1 MTAVL
6 IILLCVS
13 LSVAAAGVYLLIPGR
28 RRKESLPSQGPV
40 SPESMI
46 QVKPAGPGRLRMS
59 FPQGDGM
66 PLEVMLQIVE
76 VKEETDLDKLRDPA
90 RSAYEK
96 QQVVDRLRSL
106 GYEIAYDPFPGETP
120 EEGVSETTA
129 AHPADEAPVPDPEDS
144 GEEEVD
150 PVTLRP
156 LGTAGSVASP
166 GGNDFSDFFRDTEAL
181 HDPDTPLPKE
191 SASKSDDIVP
201 EDEYPT
207 EEDERLRSVAE
218 DEGLGVGFAVDFSQ
232 QAEEGPSGRKAVA
245 LMEFIA
251 SCVKEGRVSP
261 ELASFAEERLQIQ
274 IIDVPWRKEG
284 RTLRDRKDFR
294 PIDESVRTKSL
305 DEFDLYV
312 REEASHRPRPVT
324 VADLRHG
331 GRRDL
336 AWDRLDND

>member
-6 IILLCVS
+6 IILLCIS
-13 LSVAAAGVYLLIPGR
+13 LGVAAAGVFLLLPGR

-59 FPQGDGM
+59 FPQGDRM

-90 RSAYEK
+90 RSVYEK

-106 GYEIAYDPFPGETP
+106 GYEIAYDPFPGEP
-120 EEGVSETTA
+120 EEDGVVTMTA
-129 AHPADEAPVPDPEDS
+129 QPEDEAPATNEEDS

-150 PVTLRP
+150 PVTLYP
-156 LGTAGSVASP
+156 LRKAGPATPP
-166 GGNDFSDFFRDTEAL
+166 GGNDFSDFFRDTEGI
-181 HDPDTPLPKE
+181 HDPDTPLPGG
-191 SASKSDDIVP
+191 SASGTDDIVP

-207 EEDERLRSVAE
+207 EVDERLRSVAE

-232 QAEEGPSGRKAVA
+232 QAEEGPSGRKAIA

-251 SCVKEGRVSP
+251 SCLKEGRISP
-261 ELASFAEERLQIQ
+261 ELASFAEERLQIR
-274 IIDVPWRKEG
+274 IIDAPWRKEG

-324 VADLRHG
+324 VSDLRHG

>member
-1 MTAVL
+1 M
-6 IILLCVS
+6 S
-13 LSVAAAGVYLLIPGR
+13 F
-28 RRKESLPSQGPV
+28 SQGD
-40 SPESMI
+40 
-46 QVKPAGPGRLRMS
+46 R
-59 FPQGDGM
+59 M

-106 GYEIAYDPFPGETP
+106 GYEIAYDPFPGEP
-120 EEGVSETTA
+120 EEDDISTTTA
-129 AHPADEAPVPDPEDS
+129 QPVDEAPVPGPEDS

-156 LGTAGSVASP
+156 LGTGVPVTHP

-181 HDPDTPLPKE
+181 HNPDTPLPGG
-191 SASKSDDIVP
+191 SAPGTDDIVP

-207 EEDERLRSVAE
+207 EDERLRSVAE
-218 DEGLGVGFAVDFSQ
+218 DEGLGGGFAVDFSQ
-232 QAEEGPSGRKAVA
+232 EAEEGPSGRKAVA

-251 SCVKEGRVSP
+251 SCLKEGRINP

-284 RTLRDRKDFR
+284 RALRDRKDFR
-294 PIDESVRTKSL
+294 PLDESVRTKSL

-312 REEASHRPRPVT
+312 REEALRRPRPVT
-324 VADLRHG
+324 VSDLRHG

>member
-6 IILLCVS
+6 IILLCIS
-13 LSVAAAGVYLLIPGR
+13 LGVAAAGVFLLLPSR
-28 RRKESLPSQGPV
+28 RRKEIPPSPGPV

-59 FPQGDGM
+59 FPQGDRM

-90 RSAYEK
+90 RSVYEK

-106 GYEIAYDPFPGETP
+106 GYEIAYDPFPGEP
-120 EEGVSETTA
+120 EEDGVATMTA
-129 AHPADEAPVPDPEDS
+129 QPEEEAPDPGPEDS

-156 LGTAGSVASP
+156 LGTGVPVTHP

-181 HDPDTPLPKE
+181 HNPDTPLPGG
-191 SASKSDDIVP
+191 SAPGTDDIVP

-218 DEGLGVGFAVDFSQ
+218 DEGLGGGFAVDFSQ
-232 QAEEGPSGRKAVA
+232 EAEEGPSGRKAIA

-251 SCVKEGRVSP
+251 SCLKEGSISP
-261 ELASFAEERLQIQ
+261 ELASFAEERLQIR

-284 RTLRDRKDFR
+284 RALRDRKDFR
-294 PIDESVRTKSL
+294 PLDESVRTKSL

-312 REEASHRPRPVT
+312 REEASRRPRPVT
-324 VADLRHG
+324 VSDLRHG

-336 AWDRLDND
+336 AWDRLDNE